1 MNLNLRSAAVL
12 VTGAATVCG
21 VSADA
26 LAQTILKTAQTD
38 YSSGRRY
45 AMISAAS
52 WEAARAWARSRGGDL
67 ATINDAA
74 EGAWIHATFSAT
86 SGKYTIGLA
95 AVDVPGALT
104 WSDGST
110 SSYRAWASGE
120 PRLTSIDRYTVVQGA
135 TSWSV
140 RSTNYAPFYIVE
152 WEGGPIRVPEEYPTI
167 DDAITAMESSGEKRL
182 VIGPGSY
189 TLASTKTLTCPPGLI
204 GSISGAGNDV
214 TQITYTGGVGGLGFV
229 GEWVVKD
236 AKWARSGNTQLFFA
250 QSGFLSLE
258 GLKIDG
264 QNSSGFWGVIQ
275 VEPAAQVIA
284 RRCRMRN
291 ATSLFGS
298 SGTASVQVSDS
309 LVEDVG
315 IITGNG
321 VLGTFSNCT
330 MVRIGRSGFWTFYGT
345 TRLINSIVWD
355 TTGWIGDAVSGTNTN
370 CDRFILGGTG
380 NFSTDP
386 YWNPLTFELVEGSPC
401 IDAGSISAM
410 EGSGLDLTGK
420 PRIFGGGPDVGA
432 TEFLRAQCE
441 ADFNGDGFITFE
453 DFDEFVAAFEAGC

>member
-1 MNLNLRSAAVL
+1 MNVSFRRAALVVSAA
-12 VTGAATVCG
+12 AIVCG
-21 VSADA
+21 VSAEA
-26 LAQTILKTAQTD
+26 GAQTIVKTAQTD

-45 AMISAAS
+45 AMISAAN
-52 WEAARAWARSRGGDL
+52 WEAAQTWAKARGGDL
-67 ATINDAA
+67 ATIGDAD
-74 EGAWIHATFSAT
+74 EDAWVWSTFSPTA
-86 SGKYTIGLA
+86 SKYTIGLK
-95 AVDVPGALT
+95 VDSAGNYVWSGGSDPGYRNWEPGQPRVTASNRYAT
-104 WSDGST
+104 VINQKWSLNST
-110 SSYRAWASGE
+110 S
-120 PRLTSIDRYTVVQGA
+120 
-135 TSWSV
+135 
-140 RSTNYAPFYIVE
+140 YAPYYIVE
-152 WEGGPIRVPEEYPTI
+152 WNAGPIRVPEEYPTI

-189 TLASTKTLTCPPGLI
+189 TLASTKTLTCSPGLI

-236 AKWARSGNTQLFFA
+236 AKWARNGNTQLFYA
-250 QSGFLSLE
+250 KSGFLSLE

-275 VEPAAQVIA
+275 VEPAAQVFA
-284 RRCRMRN
+284 RRCRLRN
-291 ATSLFGS
+291 ALSLFGT
-298 SGTASVQVSDS
+298 SGLASVQMSDS
-309 LVEDVG
+309 LIEDVG
-315 IITGNG
+315 IITGAG
-321 VLGTFSNCT
+321 ILGTFSNCT
-330 MVRIGRSGFWTFYGT
+330 MVRIGHNGFWTFYGT

-401 IDAGSISAM
+401 IDAGSMSAM
-410 EGSGLDLTGK
+410 LGSGLDLTGK